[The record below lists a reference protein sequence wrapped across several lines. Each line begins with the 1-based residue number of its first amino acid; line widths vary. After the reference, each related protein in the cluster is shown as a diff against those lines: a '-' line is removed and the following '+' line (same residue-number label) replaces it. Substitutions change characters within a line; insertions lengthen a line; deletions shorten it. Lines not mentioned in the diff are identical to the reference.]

1 VPSAEPPLQWARV
14 ALAAASAVTV
24 AIGVAACGDASGVPV
39 ETWRAEAEQV
49 CADALAEAE
58 ALRPVTGYTTA
69 AGPLRAAAE
78 RAKTQRDD
86 TRDLGTPVGLEDET
100 DDYLEAL
107 DLQAEALDELAAL
120 VLDDPTAA
128 TGPSGV
134 EVTVANRR
142 VDDTATAL
150 GLPGCTT
157 QAATATGGGGADPGA
172 PQAEPGLGDG
182 GTQEG

>member
-1 VPSAEPPLQWARV
+1 VVASAA
-14 ALAAASAVTV
+14 ALAAIVVSSC
-24 AIGVAACGDASGVPV
+24 GEAAGVPV
-39 ETWRAEAEQV
+39 ETWRAQAEQV
-49 CADALAEAE
+49 CADARAEAE

-86 TRDLGTPVGLEDET
+86 TRDLGTPDGLGNET

-134 EVTVANRR
+134 EVTVANQR
-142 VDDTATAL
+142 VDETATVL

-157 QAATATGGGGADPGA
+157 QAGTATGPAGAEPGA